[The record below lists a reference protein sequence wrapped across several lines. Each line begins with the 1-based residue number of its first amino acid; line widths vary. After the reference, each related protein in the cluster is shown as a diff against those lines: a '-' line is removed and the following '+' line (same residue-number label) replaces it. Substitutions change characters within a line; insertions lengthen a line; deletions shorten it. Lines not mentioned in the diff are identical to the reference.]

1 MFNTDNNEQMLTE
14 EERLE
19 LDGLYQ
25 AADDFDFLKG
35 LSKCF
40 APCLISAGVG
50 LTVGG
55 YNDSDL
61 YKLGLTCLGLG
72 AVSFAGIFFSAKQY
86 KIKSAK
92 HSAYKQAL
100 IEKYGVSL
108 IKTPSK

>member
-1 MFNTDNNEQMLTE
+1 MFNTDINEQMLTE

-25 AADDFDFLKG
+25 AADDFVFLKG

-40 APCLISAGVG
+40 APCLTSAGVG
-50 LTVGG
+50 LTVGS
-55 YNDSDL
+55 YNDPDL
-61 YKLGLTCLGLG
+61 YKLGLTCLGFG
-72 AVSFAGIFFSAKQY
+72 AVLLAGIFFSAKLY

-92 HSAYKQAL
+92 HSAYKQVL
-100 IEKYGVSL
+100 REKYGLSL